1 MLPLWLIY
9 MFREKDYYFLGVLA
23 ALATV
28 TIWAAFLI
36 GTRFAVSGNL
46 TVDEVLVLRLIP
58 AFLIMVPLMFKLGVI
73 IKGQSIF
80 SVLMIALGAT
90 AVFPYL
96 ISTGVYYAPASD
108 AGALAAGMLP
118 FWTALFAFI
127 IAGEKPSK
135 IRFFG
140 LLIIVVGA
148 LLVGSYSVLSSNG
161 QDIWKGHCLF
171 IAGSGMWSL
180 YSVYFRKSG
189 IDPLTGL
196 VFGLFWGTVV
206 VIPMLVLF
214 GDVSF
219 GKASTFDIVSMT
231 VLQGLFIGILAMLL
245 FNFAIRQLGPA
256 QTAAFGA
263 LTPILALVGGFIF
276 LGETMTLL
284 KSIGISI
291 VAIGVVLASGIM
303 EKALSSLTK

>member
-1 MLPLWLIY
+1 
-9 MFREKDYYFLGVLA
+9 MFQEKNLYFFGVLA

-46 TVDEVLVLRLIP
+46 TVDEVLVLRLVP
-58 AFLIMVPLMFKLGVI
+58 AFLIMLPLMVKLGI
-73 IKGQSIF
+73 IIRGQSIVGLF
-80 SVLMIALGAT
+80 MIALGAT

-127 IAGEKPSK
+127 ITGETPTK
-135 IRFFG
+135 IRFLG
-140 LLIIVVGA
+140 LAIILLGA
-148 LLVGSYSVLSSNG
+148 FLVGSYSILSSSG
-161 QDIWKGHCLF
+161 QNTWKGHFLF
-171 IAGSGMWSL
+171 LAGSGMWSI
-180 YSVYFRKSG
+180 YTVYFRKSG

-196 VFGLFWGTVV
+196 VFGLFWGTAVV
-206 VIPMLVLF
+206 TPLLVIF

-219 GKASTFDIVSMT
+219 VNASTFDIFSMII
-231 VLQGLFIGILAMLL
+231 LQGLLIAILAMLL
-245 FNFAIRQLGPA
+245 YNFAIRQLGPA

-263 LTPILALVGGFIF
+263 LTPILALIGGFFF
-276 LGETMTLL
+276 LGETITLI
-284 KSIGISI
+284 KSLGILV
-291 VAIGVVLASGIM
+291 VALGVVLASGIM
-303 EKALSSLTK
+303 EKALSSAAK

>member
-1 MLPLWLIY
+1 
-9 MFREKDYYFLGVLA
+9 MFSEKNLYFLGVLA

-46 TVDEVLVLRLIP
+46 TVDEVLILRLVP
-58 AFLIMVPLMFKLGVI
+58 AFLIMLPLMFKLGILV
-73 IKGQSIF
+73 KGQSVF
-80 SVLMIALGAT
+80 SLLMIALGAT

-108 AGALAAGMLP
+108 AGALAPGMLP
-118 FWTALFAFI
+118 FWTALFAFLI
-127 IAGEKPSK
+127 IGEKPSK
-135 IRFFG
+135 IRLIG
-140 LLIIVVGA
+140 LLIILLGA
-148 LLVGSYSVLSSNG
+148 FLVGSYSILSSSG
-161 QDIWKGHCLF
+161 QDTWKGHFLF
-171 IAGSGMWSL
+171 LAGSGMWSV

-196 VFGLFWGTVV
+196 VFGLFWGTTVV
-206 VIPMLVLF
+206 VPLLVIF

-219 GKASTFDIVSMT
+219 EKASAFDIFSMIF
-231 VLQGLFIGILAMLL
+231 LQGLLIAIFAMLL
-245 FNFAIRQLGPA
+245 YNFAIRQLGPA

-263 LTPILALVGGFIF
+263 LTPILALIGSFVF
-276 LGETMTLL
+276 LGETITLL
-284 KSIGISI
+284 KSVGIFI

-303 EKALSSLTK
+303 EKALSSRTK

>member
-1 MLPLWLIY
+1 

-108 AGALAAGMLP
+108 AGALAPGMLP
-118 FWTALFAFI
+118 FWTALFAFLI
-127 IAGEKPSK
+127 TGEKPSK
-135 IRFFG
+135 IRLIG
-140 LLIIVVGA
+140 LLIILLGA
-148 LLVGSYSVLSSNG
+148 FLVGFYSILSSSGENT
-161 QDIWKGHCLF
+161 WKGHFLF
-171 IAGSGMWSL
+171 LAGSGMWSI
-180 YSVYFRKSG
+180 YSVYFRQSG

-196 VFGLFWGTVV
+196 VFGLFWGTAV
-206 VIPMLVLF
+206 VIPLLLLF

-219 GKASTFDIVSMT
+219 EKATFLDILSMII
-231 VLQGLFIGILAMLL
+231 LQGLLIAIFAMLL
-245 FNFAIRQLGPA
+245 YNFAIRQLGPA
-256 QTAAFGA
+256 QTSAFGA
-263 LTPILALVGGFIF
+263 LTPILALVGGFVF
-276 LGETMTLL
+276 LGETITLL
-284 KSIGISI
+284 KTVGIFI
-291 VAIGVVLASGIM
+291 VAVGVVLASGIL
-303 EKALSSLTK
+303 EKALFAINK

>member
-1 MLPLWLIY
+1 
-9 MFREKDYYFLGVLA
+9 MFSEKNFYFLGVLA

-46 TVDEVLVLRLIP
+46 TVDEVLILRLVP
-58 AFLIMVPLMFKLGVI
+58 AFLIMLPLMFKLGI
-73 IKGQSIF
+73 LIQGQSVF
-80 SVLMIALGAT
+80 SLLMIALGAT

-108 AGALAAGMLP
+108 AGALAPGMLP
-118 FWTALFAFI
+118 FWTALFAFLI
-127 IAGEKPSK
+127 TGEKPSK
-135 IRFFG
+135 IRLLG
-140 LLIIVVGA
+140 LIIILVGA
-148 LLVGSYSVLSSNG
+148 FLVGFYSILSPSDQNT
-161 QDIWKGHCLF
+161 WKGHFLF
-171 IAGSGMWSL
+171 LAGSGMWSI

-206 VIPMLVLF
+206 VAPLLVLF

-219 GKASTFDIVSMT
+219 EKASAFDIFSMIF
-231 VLQGLFIGILAMLL
+231 LQGLLIAIFAMLL
-245 FNFAIRQLGPA
+245 YNFAIRQLGPA

-263 LTPILALVGGFIF
+263 LTPILALIGGFIF
-276 LGETMTLL
+276 LGESITLL
-284 KSIGISI
+284 KSVGIFV

-303 EKALSSLTK
+303 EKALPSVTK

>member
-1 MLPLWLIY
+1 
-9 MFREKDYYFLGVLA
+9 MFRENNFYFFGVLA

-28 TIWAAFLI
+28 AIWAAFLI

-46 TVDEVLVLRLIP
+46 TVDEVLIIRLVP
-58 AFLIMVPLMFKLGVI
+58 AFLIMLPLMFKLGII

-80 SVLMIALGAT
+80 SLLMIALGAT

-108 AGALAAGMLP
+108 AGALAPGMLP

-127 IAGEKPSK
+127 ITGEKPSR
-135 IRFFG
+135 IRFVG
-140 LLIIVVGA
+140 LMIILLGA
-148 LLVGSYSVLSSNG
+148 FLVGSYSILSSSGENT
-161 QDIWKGHCLF
+161 WKGHFLF
-171 IAGSGMWSL
+171 LAGSGMWSI
-180 YSVYFRKSG
+180 YSVYFRQSG

-196 VFGLFWGTVV
+196 VFGLFWGTAVV
-206 VIPMLVLF
+206 VPLLVLF

-219 GKASTFDIVSMT
+219 EKASTFDIVLMII
-231 VLQGLFIGILAMLL
+231 LQGLLIAILAMLL
-245 FNFAIRQLGPA
+245 YNFAIRQLGPA

-263 LTPILALVGGFIF
+263 LTPILALIGGFVF
-276 LGETMTLL
+276 LDETITLL
-284 KSIGISI
+284 KSIGILI

-303 EKALSSLTK
+303 EKALSAMTKQ

>member
-1 MLPLWLIY
+1 
-9 MFREKDYYFLGVLA
+9 MFRENNFYFFGVLA

-28 TIWAAFLI
+28 AIWAAFLI

-46 TVDEVLVLRLIP
+46 TVDEVLIIRLVP
-58 AFLIMVPLMFKLGVI
+58 AFLIMLPLMFKLGII

-80 SVLMIALGAT
+80 SLLMIALGAT

-108 AGALAAGMLP
+108 AGALAPGMLP

-127 IAGEKPSK
+127 ITGEKPSR
-135 IRFFG
+135 IRFVG
-140 LLIIVVGA
+140 LMIILLGA
-148 LLVGSYSVLSSNG
+148 FLVGSYSILSSSGENT
-161 QDIWKGHCLF
+161 WKGHFLF
-171 IAGSGMWSL
+171 LAGSGMWSI
-180 YSVYFRKSG
+180 YSVYFRQSG

-196 VFGLFWGTVV
+196 VFGLFWGTAVV
-206 VIPMLVLF
+206 VPLLVVF

-219 GKASTFDIVSMT
+219 EKASTFDIVLMII
-231 VLQGLFIGILAMLL
+231 LQGLLIAILAMLL
-245 FNFAIRQLGPA
+245 YNFAIRQLGPA

-263 LTPILALVGGFIF
+263 LTPILALIGGFVF
-276 LGETMTLL
+276 LDETITLL
-284 KSIGISI
+284 KSIGILI

-303 EKALSSLTK
+303 EKALSAMTK

>member
-1 MLPLWLIY
+1 

-108 AGALAAGMLP
+108 AGALAPGMLP
-118 FWTALFAFI
+118 FWTALFAFLI
-127 IAGEKPSK
+127 TGEKPSK
-135 IRFFG
+135 IRLIG
-140 LLIIVVGA
+140 LLIILLGA
-148 LLVGSYSVLSSNG
+148 FLVGFYSILSSSGENT
-161 QDIWKGHCLF
+161 WKGHFLF
-171 IAGSGMWSL
+171 LAGSGMWSI
-180 YSVYFRKSG
+180 YSVYFRQSG

-196 VFGLFWGTVV
+196 VFGLFWGTAV
-206 VIPMLVLF
+206 VIPLLLLF

-219 GKASTFDIVSMT
+219 EKATFLDILSMII
-231 VLQGLFIGILAMLL
+231 LQGLLIAIFAMLL
-245 FNFAIRQLGPA
+245 YNFAIRQLGPA

-263 LTPILALVGGFIF
+263 LTPILALVGGFVF
-276 LGETMTLL
+276 LGETITLL
-284 KSIGISI
+284 KTVGIFI

-303 EKALSSLTK
+303 EKALFAINK

>member
-1 MLPLWLIY
+1 
-9 MFREKDYYFLGVLA
+9 MFRENNFYFFGVLA

-28 TIWAAFLI
+28 AIWAAFLI

-46 TVDEVLVLRLIP
+46 TVDEVLIIRLVP
-58 AFLIMVPLMFKLGVI
+58 AFLIMLPLMFKLGII

-80 SVLMIALGAT
+80 SLLMIALGAT

-108 AGALAAGMLP
+108 AGALAPGMLP
-118 FWTALFAFI
+118 FWTALFAFTI
-127 IAGEKPSK
+127 TGEKPSR

-140 LLIIVVGA
+140 LMIILLGA
-148 LLVGSYSVLSSNG
+148 FLVGSYSILSSSGENT
-161 QDIWKGHCLF
+161 WKGHFLF
-171 IAGSGMWSL
+171 LAGSGMWSI
-180 YSVYFRKSG
+180 YSVYFRQSG

-196 VFGLFWGTVV
+196 VFGLFWGTAVV
-206 VIPMLVLF
+206 VPLLVLF

-219 GKASTFDIVSMT
+219 EKASTFDIVSMII
-231 VLQGLFIGILAMLL
+231 LQGLLIAILAMLL
-245 FNFAIRQLGPA
+245 YNFAIRQLGPA

-263 LTPILALVGGFIF
+263 LTPILALIGGFVF
-276 LGETMTLL
+276 LDETITLF
-284 KSIGISI
+284 KSIGILI

-303 EKALSSLTK
+303 EKALSAMTK

>member
-1 MLPLWLIY
+1 ML
-9 MFREKDYYFLGVLA
+9 REKNLYFFGVLA

-36 GTRFAVSGNL
+36 GTRFAVNGNL
-46 TVDEVLVLRLIP
+46 TVDEVLILRLIP
-58 AFLIMVPLMFKLGVI
+58 AFLIMLPLMFKLGVI

-80 SVLMIALGAT
+80 SLLMIALGAT

-108 AGALAAGMLP
+108 AGALAPGMLP

-127 IAGEKPSK
+127 ITGEKPSK

-140 LLIIVVGA
+140 LIVILMGA
-148 LLVGSYSVLSSNG
+148 FLVGSYSILSSSDQNT
-161 QDIWKGHCLF
+161 WKGHFLF
-171 IAGSGMWSL
+171 LAGSGMWSI
-180 YSVYFRKSG
+180 YSVYFRQSG

-206 VIPMLVLF
+206 VIPLLVLF

-219 GKASTFDIVSMT
+219 EKASTFDIFSMII
-231 VLQGLFIGILAMLL
+231 LQGLLIAILAMLL
-245 FNFAIRQLGPA
+245 YNFAIRQLGPA

-263 LTPILALVGGFIF
+263 LTPILALIGGFIF
-276 LGETMTLL
+276 LGETITLL
-284 KSIGISI
+284 KSIGIFI
-291 VAIGVVLASGIM
+291 VAIGVLFASGIL
-303 EKALSSLTK
+303 EKILLTLTK

>member
-1 MLPLWLIY
+1 

-108 AGALAAGMLP
+108 AGALAPGMLP
-118 FWTALFAFI
+118 FWTALFAFLI
-127 IAGEKPSK
+127 TGEKPSK
-135 IRFFG
+135 IRLIG
-140 LLIIVVGA
+140 LLIILLGA
-148 LLVGSYSVLSSNG
+148 FLVGFYSILSSSGENT
-161 QDIWKGHCLF
+161 WKGHFLF
-171 IAGSGMWSL
+171 LAGSGMWSI
-180 YSVYFRKSG
+180 YSVYFRQSG

-196 VFGLFWGTVV
+196 VFGLFWGTAV
-206 VIPMLVLF
+206 VIPLLLLF

-219 GKASTFDIVSMT
+219 EKATFLDMLSMII
-231 VLQGLFIGILAMLL
+231 LQGLLIAIFAMLL
-245 FNFAIRQLGPA
+245 YNFAIRQLGPA

-263 LTPILALVGGFIF
+263 LTPILALVGGFVF
-276 LGETMTLL
+276 LGETITLL
-284 KSIGISI
+284 KTVGIFI

-303 EKALSSLTK
+303 EKALFAINK

>member
-1 MLPLWLIY
+1 ML
-9 MFREKDYYFLGVLA
+9 REKNLYFFGVLA

-46 TVDEVLVLRLIP
+46 TVDEVLILRLIP
-58 AFLIMVPLMFKLGVI
+58 AFLIMLPLMFKLGVI

-80 SVLMIALGAT
+80 SLLMIALGAT

-108 AGALAAGMLP
+108 AGALAPGMLP

-127 IAGEKPSK
+127 ITGEKPSK

-140 LLIIVVGA
+140 LIVILMGA
-148 LLVGSYSVLSSNG
+148 FLVGSYSILSPSD
-161 QDIWKGHCLF
+161 QSTWKGHLLF
-171 IAGSGMWSL
+171 LAGSGMWSI
-180 YSVYFRKSG
+180 YSVYFRQSG

-206 VIPMLVLF
+206 VIPLLVLF

-219 GKASTFDIVSMT
+219 EKASTFDIFSMII
-231 VLQGLFIGILAMLL
+231 LQGLLIAILAMLL
-245 FNFAIRQLGPA
+245 YNFAIRQLGPA

-263 LTPILALVGGFIF
+263 LTPILALIGGFIF
-276 LGETMTLL
+276 LGETITLL
-284 KSIGISI
+284 KSIGIFI
-291 VAIGVVLASGIM
+291 VAIGVLFASGIL
-303 EKALSSLTK
+303 EKILLTLTK